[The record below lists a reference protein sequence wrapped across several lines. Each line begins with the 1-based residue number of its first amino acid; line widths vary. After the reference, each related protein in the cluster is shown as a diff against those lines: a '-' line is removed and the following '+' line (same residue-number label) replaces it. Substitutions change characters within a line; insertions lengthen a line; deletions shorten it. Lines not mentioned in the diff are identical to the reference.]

1 MKRQER
7 TRMKYFGLKRFGLSL
22 AAVAALFCASPSL
35 TFAQADEQQ
44 LAITQA
50 ASSVDVTVYGEGFGQ
65 VEELRQVKLTA
76 GKNRIQLNGIAAK
89 YRQDSL
95 SIINTSG
102 PGEFKFKSATYQ
114 PANLTAERVL
124 ELSVGKQ
131 VTATVGSGASARQV
145 TGTLVSV
152 RGGQVIITAGDT
164 THVASSGDIQ
174 LGKLAEGLSNSA
186 SLVIEADVTTAG
198 TYTLNYLYETD
209 GLGWNAKHTLVYNED
224 KKIVESFRTTV
235 NVVNGSGTSF
245 DNANLWLLSG
255 SVRQAPGGGRFRAAA
270 AEYAAAPMA
279 ADSAAVESVGERKV
293 FRIPGKVSIGD
304 GQSRQ
309 LPLYTGSNVVV
320 EHEYYVPAAQ
330 YYGEPSNGFTSVNV
344 RLKLKNCAEHNLG
357 TPLPGGAVKVLQRN
371 SEGKLQLTANASI
384 REVAKDELFEIGI
397 GTSSD
402 VKFERVL
409 ARANAVAPQPNPIR
423 VRPGQP
429 QPVAP
434 EYQDQDFEVKIHNFK
449 DKKAVDVLVEV
460 AVPAEQDNLA
470 PLTRKSATTATATVH
485 VEAGKEQSLKY
496 TLRIRTN

>member
-1 MKRQER
+1 
-7 TRMKYFGLKRFGLSL
+7 MKYFGLKNLGLSI
-22 AAVAALFCASPSL
+22 AAFAALAGLSTTP
-35 TFAQADEQQ
+35 TYAQADEQF
-44 LAITQA
+44 ATTQA
-50 ASSVDVTVYGEGFGQ
+50 ATSVDVTVYGEGFGQ
-65 VEELRQVKLTA
+65 VEEQRQVKLSA

-95 SIINTSG
+95 SIISTAG
-102 PGEFKFKSATYQ
+102 PGDFKFKSATYQ

-164 THVASSGDIQ
+164 TNVAATGDIQ

-186 SLVIEADVTTAG
+186 SLVIEAEVTSAG

-209 GLGWNAKHTLVYNED
+209 GLGWNAKHTLVYSEE
-224 KKIVESFRTTV
+224 KKALESFRTTV
-235 NVVNGSGTSF
+235 NVVNASGASF

-255 SVRQAPGGGRFRAAA
+255 SVRPAPGGVRFRAAA
-270 AEYAAAPMA
+270 AEYAAAPPV
-279 ADSAAVESVGERKV
+279 ADAAAVESVGERKV
-293 FRIPGKVSIGD
+293 FRIPGKVTIGD

-309 LPLYTGSNVVV
+309 LPLFSGANVAV
-320 EHEYYVPAAQ
+320 EHEYFVPAQQ
-330 YYGEPSNGFTSVNV
+330 YYGEPSNGFSPVSA
-344 RLKLKNCAEHNLG
+344 RLKLKNCSEHNLG

-384 REVAKDELFEIGI
+384 REVAKDEQFDIAI

-402 VKFERVL
+402 VKFDRVL
-409 ARANAVAPQPNPIR
+409 AKASAVTANPSVRLRPN
-423 VRPGQP
+423 Q
-429 QPVAP
+429 QAP
-434 EYQDQDFEVKIHNFK
+434 EYQDQEFEVKIHNFK

-470 PLTRKSATTATATVH
+470 PLTRKNATTATGTVH
-485 VEAGKEQSLKY
+485 VEPGKDGSLRY
-496 TLRIRTN
+496 TLRVRTN